1 MAYTHGTIAA
11 GSYGAHKELVAAIAT
26 AAVAAGWTV
35 MRQTAG
41 SDSVEAEV
49 ILHSTGYSGTENIY
63 VGFKTYTDI
72 YYRRYHNVN
81 IGVFTGYSAGSDFSA
96 QPGVIRRGIGLTKK
110 AFDYHFA
117 INPQRIAFA
126 LNLFNTMWQ
135 TAIGGYGIR
144 HCLPSEYPNPLMIAG
159 MMDADQNQSCYSSF
173 NTSQLSLGSSLGV
186 NRDPAVRTI
195 ADDTWQNVR
204 SFANVCNFAYAS
216 NLNNGQQA
224 LRAIQLVN
232 ENTPRM
238 YMEVDGF
245 YHIATFEAVPG
256 SKITIGST
264 DYLVVPS
271 WGFAATQH
279 GSMLAMRL
287 D

>member
-26 AAVAAGWTV
+26 AAVAAGWTIV
-35 MRQTAG
+35 RQTAG
-41 SDSVEAEV
+41 GATTEAEV
-49 ILHSTGYSGTENIY
+49 ILHSTGYSGDEDIY
-63 VGFKTYTDI
+63 VGFKTYTDD

-81 IGVFTGYSAGSDFSA
+81 IGVFTGYTVGADFSA
-96 QPGVIRRGIGLTKK
+96 QPGAIRRGIGLTKK
-110 AFDYHFA
+110 PFEYHFA

-126 LNLFNTMWQ
+126 LNLFNSVWQ

-159 MMDADQNQSCYSSF
+159 MMDADRNQSCYSSF

-195 ADDTWQNVR
+195 ANDSWQNCR
-204 SFANVCNFAYAS
+204 SFANVCNFAMVS

-224 LRAIQLVN
+224 LRPIQLIN
-232 ENTPRM
+232 ENTIKM

-245 YHIATFEAVPG
+245 YHIATFEAAPG
-256 SKITIGST
+256 STITIGSI
-264 DYLVVPS
+264 DYLVVPN

-279 GSMLAMRL
+279 GSMLALRL